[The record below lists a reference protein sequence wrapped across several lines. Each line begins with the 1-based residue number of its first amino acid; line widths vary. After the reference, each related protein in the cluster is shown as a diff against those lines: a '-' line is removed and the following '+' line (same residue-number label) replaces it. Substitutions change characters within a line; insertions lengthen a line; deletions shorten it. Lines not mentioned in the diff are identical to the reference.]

1 MAKHNLL
8 TFYVPIK
15 NTSVSKLPSFF
26 SGTMLVAILIFQMLT
41 CFFIFLNG
49 SWVLWVSGV
58 TFMVICSVIFI
69 ILYMFR
75 YKIEDVMK
83 GAFMK
88 QEGCS
93 QIIGKEQSFYQHP
106 MELMKIEE
114 KAP

>member
-1 MAKHNLL
+1 
-8 TFYVPIK
+8 
-15 NTSVSKLPSFF
+15 
-26 SGTMLVAILIFQMLT
+26 
-41 CFFIFLNG
+41 
-49 SWVLWVSGV
+49 
-58 TFMVICSVIFI
+58 
-69 ILYMFR
+69 MFR